1 MDVEGSLARIDR
13 RALYYLAQFLREVS
27 LNSAILLP
35 STLLGWR
42 RTNKAA
48 LTAKTAERL
57 SVSVT
62 DRQPLWQVS
71 ITSNLTSLQSGRSQ
85 RPEGMLA
92 QNTWNKGLASQ
103 SLLAKFHTRSTD
115 LLMEQ
120 KALSAKSREH
130 CWGEQSVRHAG
141 VDMSC
146 ISSPFRKSLTLT
158 IFLKNTSKVFRF

>member
-1 MDVEGSLARIDR
+1 MNVEGSLTWIGW
-13 RALYYLAQFLREVS
+13 RALYCLAQFLREVS
-27 LNSAILLP
+27 LDFAILLL
-35 STLLGWR
+35 STLLGWC

-48 LTAKTAERL
+48 LTAKAAEPL

-62 DRQPLWQVS
+62 DSQLVWQVL
-71 ITSNLTSLQSGRSQ
+71 ITSNLTSLQSGRAQ

-103 SLLAKFHTRSTD
+103 SLPTKFHTLSTD

-120 KALSAKSREH
+120 KALSAKSLEH
-130 CWGEQSVRHAG
+130 CWGEQTIWHAR

-146 ISSPFRKSLTLT
+146 ISSPFRK
-158 IFLKNTSKVFRF
+158 